1 MNSGRRVITRL
12 HGRRSD
18 LSGEPLWHCQSTL
31 EVRGQRLHD
40 HFTLCRRSGQVT
52 HIKIQ
57 NTGDYFDLYGGEK
70 FATLAELIQ
79 HFTERGNKLR
89 EKNGQIIELKY
100 PLNSADPTNER

>member
-1 MNSGRRVITRL
+1 M
-12 HGRRSD
+12 
-18 LSGEPLWHCQSTL
+18 
-31 EVRGQRLHD
+31 
-40 HFTLCRRSGQVT
+40 T